1 VHLELT
7 TCFKLLER
15 SQGARDNAGVNGVH
29 GGHGQSSGRGGGRVA
44 REEEGSGESYG
55 GGRPGSDAWGCR
67 EAGGGADR
75 VATMA
80 SGGEERLGQTT
91 GGVARRGEAS
101 AARGS
106 GGAGLRRHMARL

>member
-1 VHLELT
+1 
-7 TCFKLLER
+7 
-15 SQGARDNAGVNGVH
+15 
-29 GGHGQSSGRGGGRVA
+29 VA

-67 EAGGGADR
+67 EEGGGTDR
-75 VATMA
+75 VAMMA
-80 SGGEERLGQTT
+80 SGGEERLGQST

-106 GGAGLRRHMARL
+106 GGAGRRRHVARLRAAQGRRGRSTWPARAAAVCRAEEQRRKRLEEEEGD